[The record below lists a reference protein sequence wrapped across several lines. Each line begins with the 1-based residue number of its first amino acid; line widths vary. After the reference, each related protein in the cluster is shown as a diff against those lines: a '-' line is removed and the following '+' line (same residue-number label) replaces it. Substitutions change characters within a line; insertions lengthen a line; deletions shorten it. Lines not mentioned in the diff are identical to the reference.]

1 MKIIPILLRY
11 MDFFGT
17 KYTFYSDKR
26 PRLYTKMGG
35 ILSMISILF
44 CVIISIIFTLDDLRR
59 VSPITTISSIP
70 SVGYRKIK
78 FGDEKIWIPW
88 RIVDYNNNQ
97 YVNHTGLLFP
107 IIYYIYGSKN
117 NETKKMDVKST
128 KINYKLCNETSMA
141 FKNDIYQIEIP
152 LSELYCIDMDEL
164 DMGGSWIT
172 EFINYVQFDLYYC
185 EDGINYDETN
195 QKCTSY
201 NEIINFIGQSNSL
214 TIDFYY
220 PMVQFQPTNI
230 KKPVIVIYRQH
241 FFHLSKYTSKIER
254 IFLQENVL
262 TDDLGWIVKKEI
274 NNSYW
279 GLNVISGDNYF
290 KGEGNDLMNE
300 GSNSRAYSFNIYLE
314 PGIIHYKRYYKK
326 LFSIIADALPLAFII
341 FSIFKGISKFFKFAE
356 GNKKMFELLF
366 ENLNEKTNHFEKIK
380 KKNSLDNI
388 RKLSFNIMNRDDMN
402 IKKGKKSKISLDLSF
417 NKKGE
422 HRHSLIMMN
431 KKRNTL
437 ISFNNLN
444 SLKNKKLSMQMKKNN
459 YNNSNLNLILNDS
472 TGAKDNANNS
482 NYMPFEKVKKNKNLK
497 IQSEKTVFQFKNNI
511 IKQKLFP
518 YKYYLF
524 SVFIKNLNISKKNYF
539 FSARFAKVYMFL
551 CQLFDVTTYLILQR
565 EFSSLKNILKEKNV
579 RMIENYDKININ
591 SKNFLKDIN
600 HCIGDHKFNI
610 LSQGN
615 KKKNDILDF
624 V

>member
-1 MKIIPILLRY
+1 

-17 KYTFYSDKR
+17 KYTFYSNKR

-35 ILSMISILF
+35 ILSLISILF
-44 CVIISIIFTLDDLRR
+44 CILISIIFTLDDLRR

-70 SVGYRKIK
+70 SIGYRKIK

-117 NETKKMDVKST
+117 NETKKMDVQST

-141 FKNDIYQIEIP
+141 FKNDIYKIKIP

-214 TIDFYY
+214 TIEFYY
-220 PMVQFQPTNI
+220 PIVQFQPTNI

-262 TDDLGWIVKKEI
+262 TDDLGWIVKNEI

-290 KGEGNDLMNE
+290 KGEGKDLMNE

-326 LFSIIADALPLAFII
+326 FFSILADALPLAFII
-341 FSIFKGISKFFKFAE
+341 FSIFKGVSKFFKFAE

-472 TGAKDNANNS
+472 TGAKDNANHN
-482 NYMPFEKVKKNKNLK
+482 NYIPFEKVKKNQNLK
-497 IQSEKTVFQFKNNI
+497 THSEKTIFQFKNNI
-511 IKQKLFP
+511 TKQKLFP

-565 EFSSLKNILKEKNV
+565 EFSSLKNILKEKNI